1 MKKRLLSLLLA
12 GVMTCLLVLPAAA
25 AAPTNRFSDVSDA
38 NLIMSV
44 ETLRLMGVLDG
55 YSNGTFRPDTQLTRA
70 QFCKMVI
77 CALDAEDELGLYRT
91 VTVYPDVKPSHW
103 AAAYINMAAKGRNV
117 ISGYA
122 DGKFYPDRTVT
133 MGQAVTILLRVLGYE
148 DKNVGG
154 VWPDSYLAAAASIG
168 LMDGLDMSHGSAPL
182 TRKEAAQL
190 FVNLLRADNSSGEDG
205 KGGGSFLT
213 GLDVTLRDN
222 VMIVSS
228 NAKGPDGKETSLQL
242 SSGEILQMV
251 DDKVSNGCFNGY
263 KGTLV
268 MKGQRV
274 LTFLPNAK
282 GTSRS
287 VILSSAG
294 QLQITDTSGAKYA
307 VAADTSVYYNNK
319 EQKWSEVYTWLNP
332 GTSITLYLGSAS
344 NVEFIFVGGGSVS
357 NEAVIVYEKGSA
369 KGFEALTGGAGGYTI
384 VKNGSTAKASDM
396 RPYDVATYS
405 SATNTIRVCD
415 NRLTGYYESCTPN
428 PTEPT
433 SIVVLGHEFPVLT
446 TAQAT
451 LSRFRPGDQITLL
464 LTENNQVAGAVK
476 AGTSGAAANVLGLV
490 ESVSTSS
497 AKVNLLCGITIEGRV
512 NLSETESGLMQG
524 RLVKVSSEGKGAIGL
539 ARLGGGVNGALDLS
553 TRKLGTNSLA
563 ETVTVFE
570 YGVEGLKPI
579 SFSDL
584 GGGTIPAS
592 QISYAH
598 LNWANRV
605 DILVLGG
612 VNNGNVIYGRT
623 SVTME
628 GSSPDQI
635 SYYMTVYN
643 GKDRMGPFRLR
654 SDIPGGTFVM
664 ATSDSSGV
672 GFASLRELEKLAAVP
687 NTAWSG
693 QSVVTVNGRSYTV
706 ASDVICF
713 NHDTAAWI
721 SLDAAHAYAASAD
734 LYASDDGVIRA
745 IEVKG

>member
-1 MKKRLLSLLLA
+1 MRKRLISLILA
-12 GVMTCLLVLPAAA
+12 AVLAVGMAVPAAA
-25 AAPTNRFSDVSDA
+25 APVARFSDVSDSA
-38 NLIMSV
+38 LTMEV

-55 YSNGTFRPDTQLTRA
+55 YSNGTFRPDAELNRA

-77 CALDAEDELGLYRT
+77 CALGIEDELGLYRT

-103 AAAYINMAAKGRNV
+103 AAAYINMAAKGRKV

-148 DKNVGG
+148 DKNIGG
-154 VWPDSYLAAAASIG
+154 VWPDSYLAAGASVG
-168 LMDGLDMSHGSAPL
+168 LMDGLDMSHGNAPL

-190 FVNLLRADNSSGEDG
+190 FVNLLRADNTSGEDG
-205 KGGGSFLT
+205 KGGGSFLS
-213 GLDVTLRDN
+213 GLDVTVKED
-222 VMIVSS
+222 VMLISS
-228 NAKGPDGKETSLQL
+228 NAKGPDGKETAIQT
-242 SSGEILQMV
+242 SSGEIFQLV

-274 LTFLPNAK
+274 LTFLPDAK
-282 GTSRS
+282 GTSRTI
-287 VILSSAG
+287 ILASAG
-294 QLQITDTSGAKYA
+294 QLQLTDMSGAKYA
-307 VAADTSVYYNNK
+307 VTADTSVYYQNK
-319 EQKWSEVYTWLNP
+319 EQKWSEVQTWLNP
-332 GTSITLYLGSAS
+332 GTSLTLYLGSA
-344 NVEFIFVGGGSVS
+344 NNIEFIFVGGGSVS

-369 KGFEALTGGAGGYTI
+369 KGFDALTGGAGGYTI

-415 NRLTGYYESCTPN
+415 NRLTGWYESCKPN

-433 SIVVLGHEFPVLT
+433 SIVLLGHEFPVLT

-476 AGTSGAAANVLGLV
+476 AGTSGAGANVLGLV
-490 ESVSTSS
+490 KSVSTTS
-497 AKVNLLCGITIEGRV
+497 AKVDLLCGITIEGRV
-512 NLSETESGLMQG
+512 KLSETESGLMKG
-524 RLVKVSSEGKGAIGL
+524 RLVRVASEGKGSIGL
-539 ARLGGGVNGALDLS
+539 SRLGGGVSGALDLS
-553 TRKLGTNSLA
+553 TRRLGSSRLA
-563 ETVTVFE
+563 ETVTVYE
-570 YGVEGLKPI
+570 YGAEGLEVRNY
-579 SFSDL
+579 SDL

-598 LNWANRV
+598 LNWANQV

-612 VNNGNVIYGRT
+612 VNNNNTIYGRT

-628 GSSPDQI
+628 GTDPDKI
-635 SYYMTVYN
+635 TYYMTVYN
-643 GKDRMGPFRLR
+643 GRERMGPFRLR
-654 SDIPGGTFVM
+654 HDIPGGTYVM
-664 ATSDSSGV
+664 ATSDSSGETYS
-672 GFASLRELEKLAAVP
+672 ALKELEKLAEVP

-693 QSVVTVNGRSYTV
+693 QGVVTMNGRSYTV

-713 NHDTAAWI
+713 NRDTAAWI
-721 SLDAAHAYAASAD
+721 TLDEAHAYATSAD

-745 IEVKG
+745 IEVRG

>member
-1 MKKRLLSLLLA
+1 MKNKLLSLVLA
-12 GVMTCLLVLPAAA
+12 GVMAALLVVPAAA
-25 AAPTNRFSDVSDA
+25 APVVRFSDVSDSA
-38 NLIMSV
+38 LTMEV

-55 YSNGTFRPDTQLTRA
+55 YSNGTFRPDAQLNRA

-77 CALDAEDELGLYRT
+77 CALGVEDELGLYRT

-103 AAAYINMAAKGRNV
+103 AAAYINMAAKGKKV
-117 ISGYA
+117 ISGYS
-122 DGKFYPDRTVT
+122 DGKFYPDRVVT
-133 MGQAVTILLRVLGYE
+133 MGQAATILLRVLGYE
-148 DKNVGG
+148 DKNIGG
-154 VWPDSYLAAAASIG
+154 VWPDSYLAAAASVG
-168 LMDGLDMSHGSAPL
+168 LMDGLDVTHGNEPL

-190 FVNLLRADNSSGEDG
+190 FVNLLRADNTAGEDG
-205 KGGGSFLT
+205 KGGGSFLS
-213 GLDVTLRDN
+213 GLDVTLKED
-222 VMIVSS
+222 VMIISS
-228 NAKGPDGKETSLQL
+228 NAKGPDGRETAIQTSG
-242 SSGEILQMV
+242 GEIYQLV

-274 LTFLPNAK
+274 LTFLPDAK

-287 VILSSAG
+287 IILSSAG

-307 VAADTSVYYNNK
+307 VTASTSVYYQDK

-332 GTSITLYLGSAS
+332 GASLTLYLGSA
-344 NVEFIFVGGGSVS
+344 NNIEFIFVGGGTMS

-369 KGFEALTGGAGGYTI
+369 KGFDALTGGTGGYTI

-433 SIVVLGHEFPVLT
+433 SIVLLGHEFPVLT

-476 AGTSGAAANVLGLV
+476 AGTSGAGANALGLV
-490 ESVSTSS
+490 ESVSSNS

-512 NLSETESGLMQG
+512 NLSETESGLMKG
-524 RLVKVSSEGKGAIGL
+524 RLVRVSSVGKGAIGL
-539 ARLGGGVNGALDLS
+539 SRLGGGVSGELDLS
-553 TRKLGTNSLA
+553 ARRLGSSRLA
-563 ETVTVFE
+563 ETVSVYE
-570 YGVEGLKPI
+570 YGPEGLEI
-579 SFSDL
+579 RSYSDL

-598 LNWANRV
+598 LNWANQV
-605 DILVLGG
+605 DILILGG
-612 VNNGNVIYGRT
+612 VNNGNTIYGRT

-628 GSSPDQI
+628 GADADSV

-643 GKDRMGPFRLR
+643 GKERMGPYRLQH
-654 SDIPGGTFVM
+654 DIPGGTYVV
-664 ATSDSSGV
+664 AVSDSSGAR
-672 GFASLRELEKLAAVP
+672 FSSLKELEKLAAVP

-693 QSVVTVNGRSYTV
+693 QSVVTMNGRSYTV

-713 NHDTAAWI
+713 NRDTAAWI
-721 SLDAAHAYAASAD
+721 TLDEAHAYASSAD
-734 LYASDDGVIRA
+734 LYASDDGIIRA
-745 IEVKG
+745 IEVRG